1 MLRALIDPG
10 PAPFCPLP
18 SSARDLQSLALHNW
32 IVALDNVDL
41 LRAATVRKLMRLS
54 TGIVF
59 AVRDNSSDPEPFHF
73 HVERPMLFT
82 TETALRLG
90 ERAIVIELP
99 PNAAPISQPNSKRS
113 GPSYWEPCARR

>member
-1 MLRALIDPG
+1 
-10 PAPFCPLP
+10 
-18 SSARDLQSLALHNW
+18 
-32 IVALDNVDL
+32 
-41 LRAATVRKLMRLS
+41 MRLS